1 MLAVRS
7 TILFARVEARWMK
20 IFGLSISRVL
30 RKTRTIW
37 APIAMSNAAA
47 DDDDGAVAVVRA
59 EES

>member
-1 MLAVRS
+1 
-7 TILFARVEARWMK
+7 MK

-47 DDDDGAVAVVRA
+47 ADDDGAVAVVRA